1 MDLFN
6 DTNDFIA
13 ENTRSY
19 SVKFLSTVFNFP
31 NKKLVV
37 LQLILLKQKL

>member
-19 SVKFLSTVFNFP
+19 SVKSFSKVFNSP
-31 NKKLVV
+31 NK
-37 LQLILLKQKL
+37 I